1 KTGGL
6 TASVAYSPNA
16 GSLGL
21 ISAARGGQVTTG
33 TGGILG
39 SIGSGAESAS
49 TKTGRAAG
57 LFANYSFTPD
67 VNVAFGFHRNE
78 FDGAGFGLYQGG
90 ATTPS
95 AFKLDYYHAYNLG
108 AKATLGGITFDAAFG
123 QGKYKF
129 ENGVGEG
136 GLKMQ
141 FIAVG
146 ARIPVATSAALIL
159 QASQAKFKNFT
170 KGKDTGLAIGGDY
183 DLSKRTTLF
192 ARLVQIKDD
201 EGSAANAG
209 FAAPVVGGPDVI
221 ATAVGFRE
229 VPVFAGAGI
238 NPGGKSTYIGA
249 GIRHTF

>member
-1 KTGGL
+1 PLRGSQAGG
-6 TASVAYSPNA
+6 A
-16 GSLGL
+16 G
-21 ISAARGGQVTTG
+21 
-33 TGGILG
+33 GGILG
-39 SIGSGAESAS
+39 AIGAGSESSAN
-49 TKTGRAAG
+49 KTGRAVG
-57 LFANYSFTPD
+57 LFANYNFTPD
-67 VNVAFGFHRNE
+67 LNATVGFHRNE
-78 FDGAGFGLYQGG
+78 FDGATFGTFNPLTGSLM
-90 ATTPS
+90 TS
-95 AFKLDYYHAYNLG
+95 SFRLDRYHAFNVG
-108 AKATLGGITFDAAFG
+108 AKYTISGITLDAAFG
-123 QGKYKF
+123 QGKYVF
-129 ENGVGEG
+129 ESG
-136 GLKMQ
+136 GPTDSLKMQ

-146 ARIPVATSAALIL
+146 AKIPVATSASLIL